1 MPAEYMS
8 PATEGSTWPAAL
20 VSTPI
25 MARPDMEWL
34 RLMPP
39 STLVGGVFQPVSSLY
54 RPGTVEC
61 VEYIMP
67 LSSDPGDIP
76 DMSTGT
82 VCCMLELPSDLGFPA
97 RLEGE

>member
-1 MPAEYMS
+1 MCPGIAGDSTYWLAMSFGGVHGIPVEYMS
-8 PATEGSTWPAAL
+8 PATDGSTWPAVL

-54 RPGTVEC
+54 RPGTVGCAE
-61 VEYIMP
+61 
-67 LSSDPGDIP
+67 
-76 DMSTGT
+76 
-82 VCCMLELPSDLGFPA
+82 
-97 RLEGE
+97 